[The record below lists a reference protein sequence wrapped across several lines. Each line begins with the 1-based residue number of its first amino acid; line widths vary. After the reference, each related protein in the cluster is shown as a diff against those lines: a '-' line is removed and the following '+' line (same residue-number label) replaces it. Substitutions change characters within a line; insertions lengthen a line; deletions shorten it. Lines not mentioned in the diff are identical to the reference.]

1 MESSISQEPGE
12 DRVESELRYTV
23 KDKVPMDRMFCVAN
37 DTARICKN
45 FLKGKIAVSD
55 GCSVL

>member
-45 FLKGKIAVSD
+45 FLKGKIA
-55 GCSVL
+55 CL